1 MNRPMRPTNQIWA
14 RCQKFRKFSKIRR
27 CNWNRLLSNETPKI
41 VKFHKHEI
49 VSKFSCTN
57 IQINFAFINIFM
69 GLIKKLFSARFAPRT
84 PSTEFWKHGF
94 RKRQFKRHFRHQKRW
109 IRGLCGLFS
118 GLDQFLDIL
127 NMAHKLWLISNGSPV
142 SGVGVPR
149 FFILRFSMLK
159 WSNE

>member
-69 GLIKKLFSARFAPRT
+69 VLIKTLFSARLDLRTSSSEDLAPNLEKN
-84 PSTEFWKHGF
+84 SF
-94 RKRQFKRHFRHQKRW
+94 RKRQFKRHFLHRKRW

-118 GLDQFLDIL
+118 GLDQFLDTL
-127 NMAHKLWLISNGSPV
+127 NMTHKLWRYDS
-142 SGVGVPR
+142 
-149 FFILRFSMLK
+149 
-159 WSNE
+159 